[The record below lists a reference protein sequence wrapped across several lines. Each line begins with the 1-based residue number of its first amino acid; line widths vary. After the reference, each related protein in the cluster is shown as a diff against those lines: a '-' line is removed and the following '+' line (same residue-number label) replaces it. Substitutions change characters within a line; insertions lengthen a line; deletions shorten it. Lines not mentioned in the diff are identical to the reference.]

1 MSEVFVL
8 GDLTMILLFIAVGI
22 FGSLAVQSKSVRS
35 FQFQIAM
42 ILIIWIAGEIV
53 DISGDMGLIQLT
65 DFETLPAI
73 IHMIAMILISVVFWL
88 RFYYAK
94 RKGKRL
100 TDDLYE

>member
-1 MSEVFVL
+1 MSEIFVL
-8 GDLTMILLFIAVGI
+8 GDITLVLLLVAVGI

-53 DISGDMGLIQLT
+53 DISGEMGLLVLSN
-65 DFETLPAI
+65 FEMLPSI
-73 IHMIAMILISVVFWL
+73 IHMVAMILISVVFWL

-94 RKGKRL
+94 RSGKRL
-100 TDDLYE
+100 SEELYD